1 MRVATALV
9 YPSHGLDAPARS
21 QLHRGAPAP
30 TRARA
35 RLGLV
40 SACLALGVACRQT
53 DSPPRPAEPTPEQE
67 ARALVEQARRDVE
80 ASSAGLGPPGAA
92 GTRVYAPAAGPAR
105 LPLLVFLHGLGGTG
119 QELAEALRLTEMADA
134 FGFAFI
140 APEGVLDHSGRRFWN
155 AGPSCCNFDDIAI
168 DHIAL
173 LGTWIG
179 QATAHPRVDARRV
192 YLVGFSNGGF
202 MAYRAACEMSSRLAG
217 IVSIAGAGPSDP
229 STCKPERPISV
240 VQIHGDRDPIV
251 KFEGGYLFANTR
263 RPRIPSA
270 EKSVAAWAKLDA
282 CTGDAAPSEPLD
294 LDPRVPGAETQVTSY
309 AGCSGHRVELW
320 RIPGGDHTAGLNRYS
335 IKAILDFIAAD
346 RPAGDA
352 P

>member
-1 MRVATALV
+1 MPGANAGPCSSPWLFGR
-9 YPSHGLDAPARS
+9 ARS
-21 QLHRGAPAP
+21 RWSWRASAP
-30 TRARA
+30 TRACVQRA
-35 RLGLV
+35 LACVVLGI
-40 SACLALGVACRQT
+40 GCRQSE
-53 DSPPRPAEPTPEQE
+53 SPPRPAEPTAQQE
-67 ARALVEQARRDVE
+67 ARALVEQARREVE
-80 ASSAGLGPPGAA
+80 EGSAEPAPPGAA
-92 GTRVYAPAAGPAR
+92 GTRVHAPAGGPEK
-105 LPLLVFLHGLGGTG
+105 LPLLVFLHGLGGSG
-119 QELAEALRLTEMADA
+119 RELSEGLHLTEMADA

-155 AGPSCCNFDDIAI
+155 AGPSCCNFDDIAV

-229 STCKPERPISV
+229 SKCKPERPISV

-251 KFEGGYLFANTR
+251 KFDGGYLFADTR

-270 EKSVAAWAKLDA
+270 QKSVAAWAKLDA
-282 CTGDAAPSEPLD
+282 CTGDAIPTRELD

-335 IKAILDFIAAD
+335 LRAILDFIAAD
-346 RPAGDA
+346 SPAGDA